1 MDKEVGIGLMIGLL
15 TFSSIY
21 VWKSNSFSKVQ
32 KTILLICILF
42 APLQWIGIIFFL
54 TYNKMVF
61 ENSRERIAEKKAEEN
76 TIKLNSSIENLKDL
90 KEKGILTE
98 EEFNQKIYKIKSEKE
113 NQTLKNSSEYKQ
125 LKSLFDSGILSI
137 EEFENK
143 IQQIKESK
151 FIVNGCY
158 FVNGYKYCF
167 YKNGVLEIEDVYKN
181 LEKGTWSI
189 LDKETINVNIG
200 VTNTILQN
208 ITFNDDGFSYLNGK
222 TIFNAIKCD

>member
-1 MDKEVGIGLMIGLL
+1 
-15 TFSSIY
+15 
-21 VWKSNSFSKVQ
+21 
-32 KTILLICILF
+32 
-42 APLQWIGIIFFL
+42 
-54 TYNKMVF
+54 MVF
-61 ENSRERIAEKKAEEN
+61 ENSRERIAEKKTEEN
-76 TIKLNSSIENLKDL
+76 TIKLDYSIENLKNL

-98 EEFNQKIYKIKSEKE
+98 EEYKQKIYKIKSEKE

-167 YKNGVLEIEDVYKN
+167 YPNGVLEIEDVYKN

-189 LDKETINVNIG
+189 LDKETINVSIG

-208 ITFNDDGFSYLNGK
+208 ITFIDDGFFYLNGK
-222 TIFNAIKCD
+222 TTFNAIKCD